1 MRRVLFAALVLGAAG
16 CAVRA
21 REPLTLPSLPFS
33 VDTSRSARVAS
44 GVTHW
49 FVYSRTGPWAIN
61 ALVVDRD
68 SCWSARAV
76 KGFPTE
82 VGREKTS
89 TLLERLDDSVEVV
102 GGVNADFFQFNP
114 AGVPT
119 NLHVSRGHLLT
130 APNDRPVLAF
140 DSAGRPSIARF
151 ELEHRVLGPDRP
163 DRRVLH
169 PFHPMEAVGGRP
181 VLIRAKAILPG
192 VDSGGTFATSRH
204 PRTAV
209 GIARDGQRLILVTVD
224 GRRTPYS
231 DGMNLRELAGLMQA
245 LGSDEAINL
254 DGGGS
259 TSMIVANARG
269 IPRVVNVPSDSA
281 GERPVGNA
289 LAIVKGCQTSNTEH

>member
-1 MRRVLFAALVLGAAG
+1 MRRVLVAALILGGAG
-16 CAVRA
+16 CAA
-21 REPLTLPSLPFS
+21 RSRPSIALPPLPFS
-33 VDTSRSARVAS
+33 VDTSRSTRVAA

-49 FVYSRTGPWAIN
+49 FIYSRTGPWAIN
-61 ALVVDRD
+61 TLVVDRD

-89 TLLERLDDSVEVV
+89 TLLRRLDDSVEVI

-114 AGVPT
+114 VGVPT
-119 NLHVSRGHLLT
+119 NLHVSRGRVLT
-130 APNDRPVLAF
+130 PPNNRPVLAF
-140 DSAGRPSIARF
+140 DSAGRPRIARF
-151 ELEHRVLGPDRP
+151 ELQGGGARSGGVL
-163 DRRVLH
+163 L

-181 VLIRAKAILPG
+181 VLVRGKAIVSG

-209 GIARDGQRLILVTVD
+209 GIARAGQRLILVTVD
-224 GRRTPYS
+224 GRQKPYS

-245 LGSDEAINL
+245 LGSDDAINL

-259 TSMIVANARG
+259 TAMVVANARG

-289 LAIVKGCQTSNTEH
+289 LAIVKGCQSSHTAH